1 MHKGDASDLDPTRAA
16 TVFDIDVLRVARV
29 YAEALLNAAVA
40 QGKADE
46 IWDQLV
52 ALVGEPLRRSDSPA
66 DPVAIL
72 VKSGIPRIRRA
83 DIIGRILGGR
93 VDDLLLRF
101 ILVLNAHNRLEI
113 LRAVASVYRELMDT
127 RARLGRVQVKSAV
140 PLTDA
145 EREQIKDMARR
156 QFDFDPVLVE
166 TVDPT
171 LLGGVR
177 LQVGDRMIDAT
188 VRTRLES
195 LKNQLLARSSYAIG
209 R

>member
-16 TVFDIDVLRVARV
+16 TVFDIHVLRVARV

-46 IWDQLV
+46 IWDQLA